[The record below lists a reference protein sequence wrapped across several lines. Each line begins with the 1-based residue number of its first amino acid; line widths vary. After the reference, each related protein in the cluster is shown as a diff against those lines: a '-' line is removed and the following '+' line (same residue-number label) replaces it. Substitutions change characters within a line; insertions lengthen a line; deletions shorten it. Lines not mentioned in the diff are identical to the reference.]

1 MACVASRLVLAF
13 LLSACSDFTT
23 ARDQSWKRGQ
33 PAAAPGDKEAEVS
46 RSSAPRPNAS
56 ESASLEILK
65 KALRSQDYATRL
77 IAVEAA
83 GELKMPQS
91 VEWLAVALGDP
102 EHDVRM
108 AAVMALAS
116 QHTHRA
122 GDLLRSVRDDETEQ
136 LDIRALASTALLTR
150 NATSEGGSR

>member
-1 MACVASRLVLAF
+1 MACVSSRLVWAL
-13 LLSACSDFTT
+13 LLSACSDFAT

-33 PAAAPGDKEAEVS
+33 PTAPGDKQVQVS
-46 RSSAPRPNAS
+46 RSSASRPNAP
-56 ESASLEILK
+56 ESTSLEILQ

-136 LDIRALASTALLTR
+136 LDIRALASSALLTR